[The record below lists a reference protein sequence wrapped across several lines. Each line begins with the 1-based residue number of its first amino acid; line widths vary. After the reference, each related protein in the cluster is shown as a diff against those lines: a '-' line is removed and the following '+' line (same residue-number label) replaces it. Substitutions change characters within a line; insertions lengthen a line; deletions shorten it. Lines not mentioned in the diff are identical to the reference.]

1 MRVSLAL
8 VLAVAALLLAA
19 CGGSSPPY
27 DRAATASCLQ
37 GKDSLTVKLGSGDT
51 LNLYFVN
58 DDFGALRF
66 LSMESAAKRISDET
80 GVERHR
86 NVLAASPPNDR
97 RWTQAEHDAVIECL
111 KS

>member
-8 VLAVAALLLAA
+8 VLAVAGLLLGA

-27 DRAATASCLQ
+27 DRAATANCLQ
-37 GKDSLTVKLGSGDT
+37 GKNSLTVKLGGENT
-51 LNLYFVN
+51 LNLYFASN
-58 DDFGALRF
+58 NFAALRF
-66 LSMESAAKRISDET
+66 LSSESAAKRISGET
-80 GVERHR
+80 GFEHHR
-86 NVLAASPPNDR
+86 NVLAGSPPNDR

>member
-1 MRVSLAL
+1 VRVSLAL
-8 VLAVAALLLAA
+8 VLAAAALLLAA

-27 DRAATASCLQ
+27 DRAATAACLRD
-37 GKDSLTVKLGSGDT
+37 KDSLTVKLGSGDT

-58 DDFGALRF
+58 DNFGALRF
-66 LSMESAAKRISDET
+66 LSTESAAKPIADET

-97 RWTQAEHDAVIECL
+97 RWTQAEHDEVIGCL